1 VIRTLVRL
9 VTVAAVAATT
19 LLVPA
24 SVQAPGSAA
33 QAADMRLFDAG
44 NIISDAVF
52 FDSFSMDAGA
62 IQRFLDAK
70 GASCA
75 AAEMPCLKDYRQDTA
90 DQSVDKMCAGYRGL
104 RGETAATIISKVA
117 ASCGISPRVLLVLLQ
132 KEQSLVTRRSPTVYA
147 YTHATGFACPDTAPC
162 NPAFSGFV
170 SQVYFAA
177 RQFQRYRIEASRYG
191 YKAGRV
197 NTIQWHPNIGCGTS
211 QVFIANQ
218 ATAGLYN
225 YTPYRPT
232 DAALFSGPAG
242 IPKTDPAS
250 ACAAYGNRNFWTYFT
265 DWFGS
270 TQSTGAGEILTKYLA
285 LGGPGG
291 KLGAPT
297 SGYIC
302 GLVRGGCFA
311 NYQGGSIYWSPASG
325 AHTVR
330 GAIGGSWGSHGWE
343 RGWLGYPTGDEVC
356 GLVRGGCLQL
366 FQGAAVYWSPA
377 TGVQPIQDPVTP
389 GYQAQGW
396 ERGLLGYPTGRQVCG
411 LVRGGCFQGFQ
422 GGTLYTSPAT
432 GGFGVR
438 GAILGTYGALG
449 WERGWL
455 GYPTGADTCGTTS
468 TSCRQAFQ
476 GGTMYWSPATGAHPV
491 RGAIATTWS
500 ALGGTKSALG
510 HPTGNEICGLANG
523 GCFQTFAKGA
533 VYWSPATGAHPVSG
547 AIRGTWGSLGWER
560 GWLGYPTG
568 DDTCGTGV
576 ASCRQAF
583 QGGTMYWSPA
593 TGAHPV
599 RGAFAAYWT
608 AQGGPTGWLGHPTGN
623 DICGLVAG
631 GCFQTFAGGS
641 VYTSPATGTHAVS
654 GAIRDAWGARGW
666 EKGPLGYPVEDAR
679 PLAGGGTSQ
688 RFFGGTLTLDAASGV
703 VAPS

>member
-1 VIRTLVRL
+1 MIRVVVRL
-9 VTVAAVAATT
+9 VTVLALLGAAV
-19 LLVPA
+19 LVP
-24 SVQAPGSAA
+24 SLGSTPPATA
-33 QAADMRLFDAG
+33 QAADFSQFDPG

-52 FDSFSMDAGA
+52 FDGLAMDEGA
-62 IQRFLDAK
+62 VQRFLDAK
-70 GASCA
+70 GAGCSVGDL
-75 AAEMPCLKDYRQDTA
+75 CLRNYRVATTDRVA
-90 DQSVDKMCAGYRGL
+90 DAYCRGYAGDP
-104 RGETAATIISKVA
+104 RGETAARIITKVA
-117 ASCGISPRVLLVLLQ
+117 VSCGVSPRVLLVLLQ
-132 KEQSLVTRRSPTVYA
+132 KEQGMVTGNPTAAKYVRA
-147 YTHATGFACPDTAPC
+147 AGFACPDSANGGC
-162 NPAFSGFV
+162 DPAFAGLENQIYNS
-170 SQVYFAA
+170 A
-177 RQFQRYRIEASRYG
+177 RQYKRYA
-191 YKAGRV
+191 AGILNNYRPGWRD
-197 NTIQWHPNIGCGTS
+197 IQYAPDRACGTKR
-211 QVFIANQ
+211 VFVANQ

-225 YTPYRPT
+225 YTPYTPSAAALAAPPAGLKPT
-232 DAALFSGPAG
+232 DPNAH
-242 IPKTDPAS
+242 
-250 ACAAYGNRNFWTYFT
+250 CAAYGNKNFFRYFT

-270 TQSTGAGEILTKYLA
+270 TQSTGAGEILTKYTA

-311 NYQGGSIYWSPASG
+311 NYRNGSIYWSPASG
-325 AHTVR
+325 AHAVR
-330 GAIGGSWGSHGWE
+330 GAIGSSWGTHGWE

-366 FQGAAVYWSPA
+366 FQGAAVYYSPA

-438 GAILGTYGALG
+438 GAVLGTYGALG

-468 TSCRQAFQ
+468 TGCRQAFQ

-491 RGAIATTWS
+491 RGAIATKWS

-510 HPTGNEICGLANG
+510 YPTGNEICGLPG
-523 GCFQTFAKGA
+523 RGCFQAFAKGS

-547 AIRGTWGSLGWER
+547 AIRGTWGALGWER
-560 GWLGYPTG
+560 GWLGYPSG
-568 DDTCGTGV
+568 DDTCGPGV
-576 ASCRQAF
+576 TSCKQAF

-599 RGAFAAYWT
+599 RGAIAAYWT
-608 AQGGPTGWLGHPTGN
+608 AQGGPTGALGHPTGN
-623 DICGLVAG
+623 DICGLVAD
-631 GCFQTFAGGS
+631 GCFQTFAGAS
-641 VYTSPATGTHAVS
+641 VYTSPVTGTHAVS

-679 PLAGGGTSQ
+679 PLAGGGISQ